1 MIELCFGES
10 LAGSLQY
17 AIAMKKD
24 DTRFDAAAVGVIGG
38 TRKERAQALREAK
51 KPKPWQGEPLDI
63 SPADVFRSR
72 SRWTGATFPICLS
85 AAKRSIR

>member
-38 TRKERAQALREAK
+38 TRKERAQALRDFFVSVHRTL
-51 KPKPWQGEPLDI
+51 QTCI
-63 SPADVFRSR
+63 
-72 SRWTGATFPICLS
+72 T
-85 AAKRSIR
+85 SIV

>member
-51 KPKPWQGEPLDI
+51 KPKPW
-63 SPADVFRSR
+63 
-72 SRWTGATFPICLS
+72 
-85 AAKRSIR
+85 